1 MIEKFIHNLQIQLGL
16 DKDCVVFPDQR
27 ITSPKNRESF
37 VFKTDKFIAL
47 TGSSGWRIGLDPVI
61 AINID
66 NAKNTGL
73 IDRITGFWSPK
84 DQDQTLNKRESNN
97 IKEPAFTEK
106 AFSSEV
112 KKQTEMDIIKDEI
125 DSTVLEIPAFL
136 RRQAN

>member
-1 MIEKFIHNLQIQLGL
+1 MDYKKLKEH
-16 DKDCVVFPDQR
+16 
-27 ITSPKNRESF
+27 KN
-37 VFKTDKFIAL
+37 
-47 TGSSGWRIGLDPVI
+47 
-61 AINID
+61 D